1 MVSAT
6 DDLVCDVCKEG
17 FCEIVDKPG
26 KIPGAT
32 DDVQVDEEKK
42 KANEEYRIVFGQ
54 GDQHRVRVDP
64 YDRSTSNIYG
74 EPSEARMRQCREEEE
89 KKAQEARQRQ

>member
-17 FCEIVDKPG
+17 FCEIVDRPG
-26 KIPGAT
+26 QLPGT
-32 DDVQVDEEKK
+32 SDDTTVDEEKK

-64 YDRSTSNIYG
+64 YDKSTSNLYG
-74 EPSEARMRQCREEEE
+74 EPSEVRMRQRREEEE
-89 KKAQEARQRQ
+89 KKAKEIRER